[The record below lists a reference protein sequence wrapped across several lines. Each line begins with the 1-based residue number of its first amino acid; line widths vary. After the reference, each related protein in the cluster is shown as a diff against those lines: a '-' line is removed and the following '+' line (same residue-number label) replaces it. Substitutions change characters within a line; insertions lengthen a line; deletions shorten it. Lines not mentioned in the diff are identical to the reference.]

1 MSRLNQDLNDVLRQ
15 PEVRTVLLGKGA
27 NAVPMTAGQC
37 ATYVAA
43 ETSSTPP

>member
-15 PEVRTVLLGKGA
+15 PEVRTVLLGKEA
-27 NAVPMTAGQC
+27 NAVPMMVGQC